1 MRTLSQV
8 SSNSAKYRTITAEEN
23 SINYISIDD
32 LKKYLEIADKF
43 LSSESK
49 QVIQYLIVNNSTYIT
64 DLSSDTEENVI
75 VGFYNS
81 KRPTDEKLSTLWDL
95 LHTIG
100 KTGRILEIPT
110 LQSKEHFESII
121 NKQVP
126 ADRIILRI
134 DNAQARNEIVIMYDP
149 LVHKMCRQ
157 WMGKSTLTY
166 DDLYSAAQVGLIWAM
181 NNYGIKKAKRKIK
194 GADDEVPE
202 EVKEVNIKQT
212 FGQYAAYMIMY
223 SIINSI
229 RTESH
234 IVSIPVNKQQ
244 EEKQLTGKNVK
255 NRSISGDKKVG
266 INNSDDGN
274 KTVFD
279 FIEDGDSASRSLENE
294 DIANIWK
301 EIWAECEKEFDKKIM
316 QSFYSFHGLNGY
328 EKLKNKEIAQKY
340 GVSNSLVTYYCVK
353 VEKYIQTNKKIME
366 LLKEVYKLMNE
377 CLSIDDTRNNILF
390 EPLYIK

>member
-8 SSNSAKYRTITAEEN
+8 SSISAKNRTIKAEEN
-23 SINYISIDD
+23 SINYISVED
-32 LKKYLEIADKF
+32 LKKYLEVADKF
-43 LSSESK
+43 LSTESK
-49 QVIQYLIVNNSTYIT
+49 QAIQYLIVNNSTYIT
-64 DLSSDTEENVI
+64 DLSSDSDENAI

-81 KRPTDEKLSTLWDL
+81 KKPTKENDAAFWDL
-95 LHTIG
+95 LHTIA

-110 LQSKEHFESII
+110 LQSKAHFESII

-126 ADRIILRI
+126 ADRIILQI
-134 DNAQARNEIVIMYDP
+134 DDDKARNEIVKMYDP
-149 LVHKMCRQ
+149 LVHKICRQ
-157 WMGKSTLTY
+157 WMGKSNLSY

-181 NNYGIKKAKRKIK
+181 NNYGIKKAKRKIN
-194 GADDEVPE
+194 GEDVPE

-223 SIINSI
+223 SIINAI

-244 EEKQLTGKNVK
+244 EEKKATGKNVK
-255 NRSISGDKKVG
+255 SRSISGDKKVG

-340 GVSNSLVTYYCVK
+340 GVSNSLITYYCVK
-353 VEKYIQTNKKIME
+353 VEKYIQTNAKIMN
-366 LLKEVYKLMNE
+366 LLKEVYSLMNE
-377 CLSIDDTRNNILF
+377 CLSIDDTRNNIMF
-390 EPLYIK
+390 EPLHIK